1 MRDASFAGKFY
12 NKEKKELRTEI
23 EGCFYSHLGPGE
35 IPNIAARK
43 KGKIYGAIVPHAG
56 YSYSGPC
63 ASSFYKELCELEKKQ
78 IPELIIIFGTD
89 HKGGGKEDFSISI
102 EDIKT
107 PLGITKIDTEFI
119 KFIMEYFESIHKLNI
134 EEDSSNNENDFNQN
148 EKEKLTLK
156 NTNYTIGINESKH
169 LKEHSIEV
177 QIPFL
182 QYVSGMADKEIKVVP
197 IIVSSINYEKIE
209 KFSRDFSD
217 VIRYYEYKKKI
228 NILLMASSDLNHYG
242 LSYGFIP
249 FSEKDARKN
258 LPELDKKFIK
268 LILEGK
274 SKEFFVKTLNE
285 STICGRIPI
294 TLLIKLIKIL
304 GAKKGFLL
312 NYYNSGEILND
323 YSTSVGYTSILFK

>member
-1 MRDASFAGKFY
+1 LGVMKIDNEFVEFILGYFENIHKM
-12 NKEKKELRTEI
+12 NI
-23 EGCFYSHLGPGE
+23 EG
-35 IPNIAARK
+35 NNQ
-43 KGKIYGAIVPHAG
+43 
-56 YSYSGPC
+56 
-63 ASSFYKELCELEKKQ
+63 EK
-78 IPELIIIFGTD
+78 
-89 HKGGGKEDFSISI
+89 
-102 EDIKT
+102 
-107 PLGITKIDTEFI
+107 
-119 KFIMEYFESIHKLNI
+119 
-134 EEDSSNNENDFNQN
+134 ENDKIQN
-148 EKEKLTLK
+148 EREKVDTK
-156 NTNYTIGINESKH
+156 NVNYSIGINESKH

-182 QYVSGMADKEIKVVP
+182 QYVSGMADKEIKIVP
-197 IIVSSINYEKIE
+197 IIISSMNYEKIE

-249 FSEKDARKN
+249 FSERDVQKK

-274 SKEFFVKTLNE
+274 SKEFFVKTLKE

-312 NYYNSGEILND
+312 NYYNSGEISKEYN
-323 YSTSVGYTSILFK
+323 TSVGYTSILFK